1 MRRILGNTRIAG
13 EPRNSP
19 EKPRNSAI
27 FHLLSR
33 EIGAK
38 FGYTGL
44 YIYNWEGGFLT
55 KIMEISMRPG

>member
-33 EIGAK
+33 EIGAEL
-38 FGYTGL
+38 GYTGL
-44 YIYNWEGGFLT
+44 YI
-55 KIMEISMRPG
+55 